1 MSRPHQTMQLK
12 AEATDE
18 GHIRLLSPE
27 VGGFTGALPE
37 GSTLSPGM
45 VAGTLQVLGRSVD
58 LVVPAGAGG
67 AVVSAAPKLRVAPVG
82 FGDELYR
89 LDPEGVAAAAAMAGG
104 GGPELEGD
112 AMAVTATQSGRVW
125 HSPSPGEPPF
135 AKAGD
140 VLEDGSPICLI
151 EVMKTFST
159 VPYRAEGGLPA
170 RAKVVRWLAN
180 DGDDVEPG
188 GGILVV
194 EPA

>member
-1 MSRPHQTMQLK
+1 MTRSHRTLQLR
-12 AEATDE
+12 AEPTDG

-37 GSTLSPGM
+37 GATLSPGM
-45 VAGTLQVLGRSVD
+45 IAGSLQILGRSVD

-67 AVVSAAPKLRVAPVG
+67 AVVGAAPRARVAPVG

-89 LDPEGVAAAAAMAGG
+89 LDPEGAPAAAALTAS

-112 AMAVTATQSGRVW
+112 AMAVTASQSGRVW
-125 HSPSPGEPPF
+125 HSPSPGEPAF

-170 RAKVVRWLAN
+170 RARVVRWLAA

>member
-1 MSRPHQTMQLK
+1 MSRPHQTMQLE

-82 FGDELYR
+82 FGDELNLVLSFGAQR
-89 LDPEGVAAAAAMAGG
+89 AILDLGLA
-104 GGPELEGD
+104 
-112 AMAVTATQSGRVW
+112 
-125 HSPSPGEPPF
+125 H
-135 AKAGD
+135 KAS
-140 VLEDGSPICLI
+140 L
-151 EVMKTFST
+151 K
-159 VPYRAEGGLPA
+159 
-170 RAKVVRWLAN
+170 
-180 DGDDVEPG
+180 
-188 GGILVV
+188 
-194 EPA
+194 